1 MFKMKNTD
9 EFGDRSLPVG
19 DSELRTAL
27 DILASYRDAKRR
39 TDERI
44 FDEREWWRRRYDIRQ
59 ARGGKGAPAVSGW
72 LFNSICNKH
81 ADMCDSIPT
90 PVILPREPS
99 DERAAQMLGEIIPVI
114 ASRCGFEQIYSDN
127 AWCKLKH
134 GLSVYG
140 VFWNPKRENG
150 LGDIDIRR
158 IDPVDLFWDI
168 SVDDIQDS
176 PCVFLSGWD
185 TVERIRA
192 SFPHFVG
199 RNAEEKDG
207 MVEVIDMYYKMLLPE
222 GRTVLHYMKICA
234 GELLYA
240 SQNDETLADT
250 GWYEHGKYPIV
261 LDMLYPDDGTA
272 YGLLSVGR
280 NPQSY
285 IDELDGHILEYANWA
300 SRARYWAKRSLG
312 INENDF
318 LNPDKRIIEVEGD
331 IDEEKLRQITVAP
344 IDSMLSTVRS
354 MKIDELKETTGNRD
368 VSQGSTSGGVTAAS
382 AINAL
387 QEAGNKGSRDIIS
400 GSYRAYVGVIELII
414 ELIRQFYTGSR
425 IFRICGDGGAYR
437 YVSYDNSSIKKSLF
451 ESNARGEV
459 MTRMPVFDIEVKAER
474 LDPITRGAKN
484 ELMLSLFKAGMFDA
498 ENRDSALTALAGMD
512 FDGIEEVR
520 RLLTVKDGSAV

>member
-9 EFGDRSLPVG
+9 EYGERTLPIGEREVCA
-19 DSELRTAL
+19 AL
-27 DILASYRDAKRR
+27 DILNSYRDAKRR

-59 ARGGKGAPAVSGW
+59 ARGRSGVRPVSAW

-81 ADMCDSIPT
+81 ADMCDSIPSS
-90 PVILPREPS
+90 VILPREPS
-99 DERAAQMLGEIIPVI
+99 DERSAKMLGEVIPVVI
-114 ASRCGFEQIYSDN
+114 SRSGFEQIYSDN

-134 GLSVYG
+134 GLSAYG

-176 PCVFLSGWD
+176 PAVFLIGCD
-185 TVERIRA
+185 TEENIRA
-192 SFPHFVG
+192 AFPHFSG
-199 RNAEEKDG
+199 RDAEVKNG
-207 MVEVIDMYYKMLLPE
+207 KLEVIDMYYKTLLSD
-222 GRTVLHYMKICA
+222 GRTILHYMKICA

-240 SQNDETLADT
+240 SENDEAFVDI

-261 LDMLYPDDGTA
+261 LDMLFPDDGTA
-272 YGLLSVGR
+272 YGFLAVGR

-344 IDSMLSTVRS
+344 IDSMLSTVRT

-382 AINAL
+382 AISAL
-387 QEAGNKGSRDIIS
+387 QEAGNKGSRDIIA
-400 GSYRAYVGVIELII
+400 GSYRAYVGVIELVI

-425 IFRICGDGGAYR
+425 IFRICGENGAYR
-437 YVSYDNSSIKKSLF
+437 FVSCDNSSIKKKLL
-451 ESNARGEV
+451 EDTVGGEV
-459 MTRMPVFDIEVKAER
+459 MTRTPAFDIEVKAER
-474 LDPITRGAKN
+474 LDPLTRHAKN
-484 ELMLSLFKAGMFDA
+484 ELMLSLFEAGMFDSDKRTA
-498 ENRDSALTALAGMD
+498 ALTALGGLD

-520 RLLTVKDGSAV
+520 RFLAEQSRETV